1 MVENIVRWRMM
12 QTDGMGV
19 KWFLSKSDEYLILF

>member
-12 QTDGMGV
+12 QTDEMGV
-19 KWFLSKSDEYLILF
+19 KWFLSKSDKDLIVF